1 MASNFNLRD
10 RILLGYSAITG
21 LVLIFSGTVMVNA
34 NKISET
40 FQRVDQTQLLIIQ
53 TKDMNI
59 SMVNIERRIKRYLL
73 VADSEAIALLNQDI
87 KALQESAENAMQ
99 ATSDPNQQSRLR
111 KMLSLSA
118 ELKLVGD
125 QRIQAKSLPPAQL
138 RQYIQDAVR
147 ITTEFDRLNTELVE
161 VARAKLDNNIM
172 STQEGIQWIRS
183 LSVISSL
190 LAITISMIGAY
201 LLSKILTQQIS
212 QIITVA
218 DRLSCGDF
226 SHRVTD
232 NDRRLLSEDSGRR
245 PNEIGQ
251 IMVSFQKMTQTLNL
265 LLEQVQRASLQVTTS
280 CLQLSR
286 SGTQLEGNITKQ
298 IASTHQVT
306 SAAQE
311 IAATSSQLVQ
321 TMDSVSA
328 LSQSTAS
335 TATSNQ
341 QDLIQ
346 MEGTMRRL
354 ADSTQS
360 ISTKLGT
367 ISEKANN
374 INAIVA
380 TITKVADQTNLLS
393 LNAAIEAEKAG
404 EYGLG
409 FSVVAKEIRRLADQT
424 AISTIDIEQMV
435 KEMQSAVSMG
445 VMEMDKF
452 TQEVG
457 QGVGDVGMII
467 GQLGHVIEQVQD
479 LTPRFESVNQGMELQ
494 AESANQISESMIQ
507 LSTTSQETGESLSNI
522 KKAID
527 ELKRAESDLQQ
538 ELSRFK
544 VRSTAVPQVQ
554 ATDLVFS

>member
-1 MASNFNLRD
+1 MLSNFNLRD
-10 RILLGYSAITG
+10 RILLGYAAMTG
-21 LVLIFSGTVMVNA
+21 LVLVFSGAVMVNA
-34 NKISET
+34 NKISST
-40 FQRVDQTQLLIIQ
+40 FQRVDRTQALIIEA
-53 TKDMNI
+53 KDMNI
-59 SMVNIERRIKRYLL
+59 AMVNTERRIKRYLL
-73 VADSEAIALLNQDI
+73 VADSEAITLLNQDI
-87 KALQESAENAMQ
+87 KALQESGENAMK
-99 ATSDPNQQSRLR
+99 TTTDLNQQSRLR
-111 KMLSLSA
+111 KMLNLSVD
-118 ELKLVGD
+118 LKVLGD
-125 QRIQAKSLPPAQL
+125 QQMQSKSSTPAQL
-138 RQYIQDAVR
+138 RQYIQNAVR
-147 ITTEFDRLNTELVE
+147 IMTEFDRLNTELVE
-161 VARAKLDNNIM
+161 ISRTKLDNNIM
-172 STQEGIQWIRS
+172 STQEGIQLIRS
-183 LSVISSL
+183 LSVISSI
-190 LAITISMIGAY
+190 LAITISIIGACI
-201 LLSKILTQQIS
+201 LSKMLTQQVS

-218 DRLSCGDF
+218 DRLSSGDF

-232 NDRRLLSEDSGRR
+232 NDRRLVGGDSGRS

-251 IMVSFQKMTQTLNL
+251 IMVSFQKMTQTLNV

-522 KKAID
+522 KQAID

-544 VRSTAVPQVQ
+544 VRSTSAPQQ
-554 ATDLVFS
+554 STALAFS

>member
-1 MASNFNLRD
+1 MPSNFNLRD
-10 RILLGYSAITG
+10 RILLGYFAITG
-21 LVLIFSGTVMVNA
+21 LVLVFSGTVMVNA
-34 NKISET
+34 NKISAT
-40 FQRVDQTQLLIIQ
+40 LRRVDQTQVLIIE

-73 VADSEAIALLNQDI
+73 VADSEAITLLNRDI
-87 KALQESAENAMQ
+87 KALQESGENAMR
-99 ATSDPNQQSRLR
+99 ATSDLNQQSRLR

-118 ELKLVGD
+118 DLKVLGD
-125 QRIQAKSLPPAQL
+125 QQIQSKSPTQAQL
-138 RQYIQDAVR
+138 RQYIQNAVR
-147 ITTEFDRLNTELVE
+147 IMTEFDRLNTEIVE
-161 VARAKLDNNIM
+161 VARTKLDNNIT

-183 LSVISSL
+183 LSVISSI
-190 LAITISMIGAY
+190 LAITISIIGAY
-201 LLSKILTQQIS
+201 LLSKILTQQIR

-218 DRLSCGDF
+218 DRLSGGDF

-232 NDRRLLSEDSGRR
+232 NDRRLVGEDAGRS

-286 SGTQLEGNITKQ
+286 SGTQLEGSITKQ

-522 KKAID
+522 KQAID

-544 VRSTAVPQVQ
+544 VRSTSAQVQ
-554 ATDLVFS
+554 STALAFS